1 MAQGGEPIIIS
12 GGSVTI
18 EFSDDMTSRP
28 TPVGKKYKD
37 DNSKLVSVLV
47 NGKRVAELQQ
57 TDVVTIETEE
67 IT

>member
-18 EFSDDMTSRP
+18 EFNDDMTSRP

>member
-47 NGKRVAELQQ
+47 NGQRVAELQQ
-57 TDVVTIETEE
+57 TDVVTIETEG